1 MHGRWALQSSPSPAH
16 KLGNPA
22 SGMIPFP
29 NSLSMS
35 RMSDAWRRRL
45 NGGKIQYLNELVTE
59 RQCLREPGFVLISTG
74 KNNFVQIVIVEI
86 LLLVID

>member
-1 MHGRWALQSSPSPAH
+1 
-16 KLGNPA
+16 
-22 SGMIPFP
+22 
-29 NSLSMS
+29 MS
-35 RMSDAWRRRL
+35 AAWRRRL

-86 LLLVID
+86 LLLVIDWKKWNIHKSDGIYDSPDKQ